1 MACLRTFQKPL
12 SAVEEKMY
20 IDKFRAGDMEARNV
34 LVEHNLRLVTH
45 IIKKYAFTD
54 KDMDDLISIGTIGLI
69 KAVNTFNPE
78 KSSKLGTYAAR
89 CIENEL
95 LMMLRNDKKKSREVS
110 LYESIGTDR
119 EGNAISLLD
128 VIECEDIDVVEKYDL
143 DLKTQWLYE
152 SLGEV
157 LTSREKEIVIMR
169 YGLGG
174 KREVTQREMAQ
185 RLGISR
191 SYVSRIEKK
200 ALIKLKAAY
209 EKINKEG

>member
-1 MACLRTFQKPL
+1 LRTFSKPL

-20 IDKFRAGDMEARNV
+20 IEKFREGDMKARNI

-45 IIKKYAFTD
+45 IIKKYSFTD

-69 KAVNTFNPE
+69 KAINTFNPE
-78 KSSKLGTYAAR
+78 KSNKLGTYAAR

-95 LMMLRNDKKKSREVS
+95 LMMLRNDKKKSKEVS

-119 EGNAISLLD
+119 EGNVISLVD
-128 VIECEDIDVVEKYDL
+128 VIECEDIDVVEKYDMN
-143 DLKTQWLYE
+143 LKTEWLYQ
-152 SLGEV
+152 SLGDV
-157 LTSREKEIVIMR
+157 LTKREREIIIMR

-174 KREVTQREMAQ
+174 NNEITQREMAGK
-185 RLGISR
+185 LGISR

-200 ALIKLKAAY
+200 ALQKLRSAY
-209 EKINKEG
+209 KKLHK